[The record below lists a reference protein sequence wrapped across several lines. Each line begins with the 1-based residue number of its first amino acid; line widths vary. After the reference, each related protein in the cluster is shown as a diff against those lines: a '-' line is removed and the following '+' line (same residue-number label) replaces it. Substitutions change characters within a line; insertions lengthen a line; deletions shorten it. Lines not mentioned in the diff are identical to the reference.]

1 MGKRI
6 GRKRLYA
13 LNKLG
18 ETLTE
23 TAGTGISD
31 SIGNSTRIR
40 SGQEIISEITL
51 DLANGTAAVNSFASA
66 AGPPATSTAVAII
79 GVSSS
84 TGTHSNAQVL
94 QIDNATVAGTANG
107 VVTSGEL
114 VCVEAAAGGEDA
126 IGLWYGSNASGSGN
140 DMEAGGVELIAPVA
154 QVLGKDST
162 FDIDSDIDNKYL
174 YLVSSGST
182 ADTYSAGKFV
192 LRLYGFN
199 VFDNVS

>member
-18 ETLTE
+18 EALTE
-23 TAGTGISD
+23 TAGAGISD

-51 DLANGTAAVNSFASA
+51 DLANGTSAANSFAT
-66 AGPPATSTAVAII
+66 AGPVASAGATAAI

-84 TGTHSNAQVL
+84 SGTHSNAYVL

-114 VCVEAAAGGEDA
+114 ICVEAPTGGENG
-126 IGLWYGSNASGSGN
+126 IGVWYGTAESGSGAVMN
-140 DMEAGGVELIAPVA
+140 SGGTALLAVA
-154 QVLGKDST
+154 DQVVGKDGT
-162 FDIDSDIDNKYL
+162 FDVDVDIDNKYV

-182 ADTYSAGKFV
+182 GATYTAGKFI

-199 VFDNVS
+199 VFDDVS